1 MTAAEKVD
9 LWAEETAVWKA
20 DYLVD
25 LKVVLMA
32 VMMAAVRVAQ
42 TAE

>member
-1 MTAAEKVD
+1 MTAGEKVD

-20 DYLVD
+20 DCLVD

-32 VMMAAVRVAQ
+32 VVMAAVMVVR